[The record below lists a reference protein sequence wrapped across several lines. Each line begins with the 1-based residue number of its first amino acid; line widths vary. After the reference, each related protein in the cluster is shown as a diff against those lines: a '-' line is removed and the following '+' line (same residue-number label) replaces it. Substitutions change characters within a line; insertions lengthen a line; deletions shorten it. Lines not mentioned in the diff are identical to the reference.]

1 MVENGATLPIISP
14 VRIDLSRMIFDKMA
28 MILEADFYQQGYRAA
43 KQLVALVGAM
53 KLARALVP
61 VAASLVFQ
69 LDAVALE
76 GKNKQNLPDPNEVAL
91 PSVPN
96 VVDAGKN
103 GFPELP
109 AVSTMLSDAA
119 QTLTGISTQAQRL
132 QAQMLQVQQENAARM
147 QRQKAVFDRK
157 LKEQEQKNL
166 KVVKENALIAKNIM
180 DTKKANE
187 DLLHHAQSMQKG
199 NALRHS
205 ELKMLQDQLAAAQK
219 FLTES
224 VEQTDDTKAKDLDV
238 LAEEDAS
245 PKGLSLL
252 ALSSTSNTEPA
263 EKTPEAKASD
273 NSEPESLITML
284 ASGIKALKKQGQ
296 DSEAKLKSMFLADFQ
311 AGVRRNKA
319 LLNQQKVL
327 KETLETMKTYHNRL
341 DAADKHL
348 QATQTTMDGRLHDGG
363 MFMQK
368 LSELTMARP
377 EAAVHAL
384 SNLEA
389 KK

>member
-1 MVENGATLPIISP
+1 M
-14 VRIDLSRMIFDKMA
+14 
-28 MILEADFYQQGYRAA
+28 
-43 KQLVALVGAM
+43 
-53 KLARALVP
+53 
-61 VAASLVFQ
+61 
-69 LDAVALE
+69 
-76 GKNKQNLPDPNEVAL
+76 
-91 PSVPN
+91 
-96 VVDAGKN
+96 DAGKN

-109 AVSTMLSDAA
+109 SVSSMLSDSS
-119 QTLTGISTQAQRL
+119 QTLSGISAQAQRL
-132 QAQMLQVQQENAARM
+132 QKQMLEVQQENAARM
-147 QRQKAVFDRK
+147 ERQKAVFDRK

-166 KVVKENALIAKNIM
+166 EVVKQNALLAKNIM
-180 DTKKANE
+180 ETKKADE
-187 DLLHHAQSMQKG
+187 DLLRHAQSLQKG
-199 NALRHS
+199 NAQRHN

-224 VEQTDDTKAKDLDV
+224 VEQTDDSKAKELDV
-238 LAEEDAS
+238 LGEEGTS

-252 ALSSTSNTEPA
+252 ALSSASHTEPA
-263 EKTPEAKASD
+263 AEGSEAKAGE
-273 NSEPESLITML
+273 NSEPEGLISML

-296 DSEAKLKSMFLADFQ
+296 ESEAKLKSVFMADFQ
-311 AGVRRNKA
+311 AGVRRYKA

-327 KETLETMKTYHNRL
+327 KETLETMQTYHSRL

-348 QATQTTMDGRLHDGG
+348 QATQTKMDLRLHDGG

-384 SNLEA
+384 ENLS

>member
-1 MVENGATLPIISP
+1 
-14 VRIDLSRMIFDKMA
+14 
-28 MILEADFYQQGYRAA
+28 
-43 KQLVALVGAM
+43 M
-53 KLARALVP
+53 KLARVLVP

-132 QAQMLQVQQENAARM
+132 QTQMLQVQQENAARM

-166 KVVKENALIAKNIM
+166 EVVKENALIAKNIM

-224 VEQTDDTKAKDLDV
+224 VEQTDDTKAKELDV

-245 PKGLSLL
+245 PKSLSLL

-263 EKTPEAKASD
+263 EKTPEAKASN

-296 DSEAKLKSMFLADFQ
+296 DSEAKLKSIFLADFQ

-384 SNLEA
+384 SNLEQA

>member
-1 MVENGATLPIISP
+1 CVIVWGRQL
-14 VRIDLSRMIFDKMA
+14 VL
-28 MILEADFYQQGYRAA
+28 GYRAA
-43 KQLVALVGAM
+43 RQLVSLVGAM

-61 VAASLVFQ
+61 VAASLVIK
-69 LDAVALE
+69 LDAVVLE
-76 GKNKQNLPDPNEVAL
+76 GKNKQSLPDPNEVSL

-96 VVDAGKN
+96 VVDAGKT

-109 AVSTMLSDAA
+109 AVTTMLSDAA

-132 QAQMLQVQQENAARM
+132 QTQMMQVQQENAARM

-166 KVVKENALIAKNIM
+166 EVVKENALIAKNIM
-180 DTKKANE
+180 DTKKVNE

-224 VEQTDDTKAKDLDV
+224 VEQTDDTKATDLDV

-263 EKTPEAKASD
+263 EKSPEAKASD

-296 DSEAKLKSMFLADFQ
+296 VVWRLLARHDASRGDSCDPVHFLASRKTAKPCASSEALHTGSEIKEAT
-311 AGVRRNKA
+311 
-319 LLNQQKVL
+319 VL

-384 SNLEA
+384 SNLEQA